1 VVRRPA
7 AHHAERMSQTPA
19 STKTALLDVAG
30 LTKVFGGL
38 QAVNNCT
45 FQVEPGVIT
54 GLIGP
59 NGAGKT
65 TAFNM
70 ISGVL
75 RPDGGTVHFDGR
87 EVTGLMPHKVARR
100 GVGRTFQITRELA
113 DLTVLENMVVPTV
126 RGGFGSLMGARMFR
140 HEQERAM
147 ALLDFVGITHLATEK
162 AKNLSFGQRK
172 LLEFASVLMAE
183 PKLVLLDEPAG
194 GVNPALLERMMDRI
208 KSLNDDGLT
217 FLIVEHNMDV
227 VMTLCKSIVVMAHG
241 EVLLQGSPSM
251 VQEDHRVLDAYLGK
265 V

>member
-1 VVRRPA
+1 
-7 AHHAERMSQTPA
+7 MTP
-19 STKTALLDVAG
+19 LLDVVG

-38 QAVNNCT
+38 HAVSDCT
-45 FQVEPGVIT
+45 FHVEPGVTT

-75 RPDGGTVHFDGR
+75 KPDSGSVSFDGR
-87 EVTGLMPHKVARR
+87 AITGLMPHKVARR

-113 DLTVLENMVVPTV
+113 DLTVLENMVVPTA
-126 RGGFGSLMGARMFR
+126 RGSLTQLFGARTFR
-140 HEQERAM
+140 QEQERAM
-147 ALLDFVGITHLATEK
+147 DLLQFVGIDRLAGEK

-208 KSLNDDGLT
+208 LELNAEGLT

-227 VMTLCKSIVVMAHG
+227 VMTLCQSIVVMAHG
-241 EVLLQGSPSM
+241 EVLLQDTPAA

>member
-1 VVRRPA
+1 MT
-7 AHHAERMSQTPA
+7 H
-19 STKTALLDVAG
+19 LLDVVG

-38 QAVNNCT
+38 QAVSNCS
-45 FQVEPGVIT
+45 FQVAPGVIT

-75 RPDGGTVHFDGR
+75 KPDAGKVSFDGR
-87 EVTGLMPHKVARR
+87 EITGLMPHKVARL
-100 GVGRTFQITRELA
+100 GVGRTFQITRELSE
-113 DLTVLENMVVPTV
+113 LTVLENMVVPTA
-126 RGGFGSLMGARMFR
+126 RGGLGALLGARTFR
-140 HEQERAM
+140 SEQERAM
-147 ALLDFVGITHLATEK
+147 DLLDFVGISRLAHEK

-172 LLEFASVLMAE
+172 LLEFASVLM
-183 PKLVLLDEPAG
+183 PDPTLVLLDEPAG

-208 KSLNDDGLT
+208 KTLNAEGLT

-227 VMTLCKSIVVMAHG
+227 VMTLCESIVVMAHG
-241 EVLLQGSPSM
+241 EVLLQGSPTK

>member
-1 VVRRPA
+1 MT
-7 AHHAERMSQTPA
+7 H
-19 STKTALLDVAG
+19 LLDVVG

-75 RPDGGTVHFDGR
+75 KPDEGKISFDGR
-87 EVTGLMPHKVARR
+87 EITGLMPHKVARR
-100 GVGRTFQITRELA
+100 GVGRTFQITRELSE
-113 DLTVLENMVVPTV
+113 LTVLENMVVPTA
-126 RGGFGSLMGARMFR
+126 RGGLGALLGARNFR
-140 HEQERAM
+140 SEQERAM
-147 ALLDFVGITHLATEK
+147 DLLDFVGISRLAHEK

-172 LLEFASVLMAE
+172 LLEFASVLM
-183 PKLVLLDEPAG
+183 PNPRLILLDEPAG

-208 KSLNDDGLT
+208 KTLNAEGLT

-227 VMTLCKSIVVMAHG
+227 VMTLCESIVVMAHG
-241 EVLLQGSPSM
+241 EVLLQGSPTV

>member
-1 VVRRPA
+1 VT
-7 AHHAERMSQTPA
+7 QTP
-19 STKTALLDVAG
+19 LLDVAG

-38 QAVNNCT
+38 QAVNDCS
-45 FQVEPGVIT
+45 FQVAPGVIT

-75 RPDGGTVHFDGR
+75 KPDGGKVSFDGR
-87 EVTGLMPHKVARR
+87 EITGLMPHKVARR

-113 DLTVLENMVVPTV
+113 DLTVLENMVVPTA
-126 RGGFGSLMGARMFR
+126 RGGLFALIGARTFR
-140 HEQERAM
+140 QEQERAM
-147 ALLDFVGITHLATEK
+147 DLLDFVGISRLAGEK
-162 AKNLSFGQRK
+162 ARNLSFGQRK

-194 GVNPALLERMMDRI
+194 GVNPALLERMMERI
-208 KSLNDDGLT
+208 QALNGDGLT

-241 EVLLQGSPSM
+241 EVLLQGPPET
-251 VQEDHRVLDAYLGK
+251 VQDDHRVLDAYLGK

>member
-1 VVRRPA
+1 
-7 AHHAERMSQTPA
+7 MTP
-19 STKTALLDVAG
+19 LLDVSG
-30 LTKVFGGL
+30 LTKTFGGL

-45 FQVEPGVIT
+45 FQVAPGVIT

-75 RPDGGTVHFDGR
+75 KPDAGTVAFDGR
-87 EVTGLMPHKVARR
+87 EITGLMPHKVARR

-113 DLTVLENMVVPTV
+113 ELTVLENMVVPTA
-126 RGGFGSLMGARMFR
+126 RGSLGQLFGARNFR
-140 HEQERAM
+140 QERDRAM
-147 ALLDFVGITHLATEK
+147 DLLEFVGIARLAGEK

-194 GVNPALLERMMDRI
+194 GVNPALLERMMERI
-208 KSLNDDGLT
+208 DALNADGLT

-241 EVLLQGSPSM
+241 EVLLQGSPEV